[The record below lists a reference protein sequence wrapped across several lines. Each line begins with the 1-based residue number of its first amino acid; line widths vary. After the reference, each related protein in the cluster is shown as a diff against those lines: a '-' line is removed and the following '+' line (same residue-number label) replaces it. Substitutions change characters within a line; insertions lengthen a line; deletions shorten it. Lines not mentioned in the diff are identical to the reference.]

1 MKHIYADPTF
11 QLACDQFTLL
21 ADYLGM
27 PKNLRDRLM
36 FPKRSITVAVPVPMD
51 DGSTQVF
58 EGYRVQHHLSMG
70 PTKGGTRFASSVTIG
85 EVAALAMWMSWKCA
99 LAGLPYGGAKGGV
112 AVDPRRVSKTE
123 LERVSRRYM
132 HEMIPFIGPH
142 TDIMGPDMGTD
153 EQVMAWFM
161 DTYSAYKGYTVPE
174 IVTGKPVSIGGTYG
188 RRESTGRGTVYLIE
202 RAAHLMKMKLT
213 GGTAVIQ
220 GFGNVGKVAAQG
232 LAYKNGM
239 KIVGISDVSGA
250 FRNDSGIDVHAA
262 DRHVQKQGSLAGFS
276 EAESI
281 SPQELLTIPCDVLVP
296 AAVSGVINASN
307 AAKIRCRILAEAAN
321 GPTTVEAD
329 KVLFERWSETFVI
342 PDILCNAGGVI
353 VSYFEWIQSL
363 QSLFW
368 NETEVMDRLFRIL
381 EQSFSAVIKRAK
393 EEKIPHRFAAM
404 AIGIERVMKARKD
417 RGLFP

>member
-1 MKHIYADPTF
+1 
-11 QLACDQFTLL
+11 
-21 ADYLGM
+21 
-27 PKNLRDRLM
+27 
-36 FPKRSITVAVPVPMD
+36 
-51 DGSTQVF
+51 
-58 EGYRVQHHLSMG
+58 
-70 PTKGGTRFASSVTIG
+70 
-85 EVAALAMWMSWKCA
+85 
-99 LAGLPYGGAKGGV
+99 
-112 AVDPRRVSKTE
+112 
-123 LERVSRRYM
+123 
-132 HEMIPFIGPH
+132 
-142 TDIMGPDMGTD
+142 MGPDMGTD

-202 RAAHLMKMKLT
+202 RAAHLMKTKLT

-239 KIVGISDVSGA
+239 KIIGISDVSGA
-250 FRNDSGIDVHAA
+250 YRKDSGIDVHAA

-281 SPQELLTIPCDVLVP
+281 PAPQELLTIPCDVLVP

-307 AAKIRCRILAEAAN
+307 AAKISCRILAEAAN

-342 PDILCNAGGVI
+342 PDVLCNAGGVI

>member
-11 QLACDQFTLL
+11 RLACDHFKLI
-21 ADYLGM
+21 ANYLGM
-27 PKNLRDRLM
+27 PLNLRDRLM
-36 FPKRSITVAVPVPMD
+36 FPKRSVTVAVPVPMD

-112 AVDPRRVSKTE
+112 AVDPRKVSKTE

-132 HEMIPFIGPH
+132 HEMIPFVGPH
-142 TDIMGPDMGTD
+142 TDIMGPDMGTG

-161 DTYSAYKGYTVPE
+161 DTYSAYKGYSVPE

-202 RAAHLMKMKLT
+202 RAAHLMKMKLA

-220 GFGNVGKVAAQG
+220 GFGNVGAVAAEG
-232 LAYKNGM
+232 LAFKNGM
-239 KIVGISDVSGA
+239 KIVGIGDVSGA
-250 FRNDSGIDVHAA
+250 YRNDSGIDIHAA
-262 DRHVQKQGSLAGFS
+262 GRHVRKQGSLAGFS

-281 SPQELLTIPCDVLVP
+281 PPQELLTIPCDVLVP
-296 AAVSGVINASN
+296 ASVSGVINGSN

-329 KVLFERWSETFVI
+329 KVLFERWNETFVI

-368 NETEVMDRLFRIL
+368 NETEVMDRLFRVL

-404 AIGIERVMKARKD
+404 AIGIERVMKARQD